1 VSAPVPLRPRT
12 MPQVIALSRRSV
24 VGLLRELPLLLPG
37 ILFPLVFVAINA
49 GSFSK
54 SLPLLNQC
62 CYPELDSFV
71 TFTLASSVVQGVLF
85 GSVQGATGLATDIEQ
100 GFFERM
106 IASPVNRVAILV
118 SRLAGAAF
126 LGALQAVAF
135 AVILTIFGAR
145 VAAGVPGYLVIVLS
159 GALIALGFGA
169 LLAAMA
175 IKTGSAEAVQST
187 FPLAFVLLFA
197 SSAFF
202 PRETM
207 SGWFRTLADWNP
219 LSHITEGLRELVING
234 WSTSG
239 ALNAI
244 DLPIGIAV
252 VGIALALVA
261 LRRRLAAS

>member
-1 VSAPVPLRPRT
+1 MTAPLPVRPRVLA
-12 MPQVIALSRRSV
+12 QVGALSRRSV
-24 VGLLRELPLLLPG
+24 VGLLREFPLLLPG

-49 GSFSK
+49 GSFTK
-54 SLPLLNQC
+54 SLPLLQAC

-106 IASPVNRVAILV
+106 LASPVNRTAILV

-126 LGALQAVAF
+126 LGALQASLF
-135 AVILTIFGAR
+135 AVVLTVFGAR
-145 VAAGVPGYLVIVLS
+145 VSAGLAGYAVLVVS

-207 SGWFRTLADWNP
+207 TGWFRTLADWNP
-219 LSHITEGLRELVING
+219 LSHITEGLRDLVIDG
-234 WSTSG
+234 WSWSA
-239 ALNAI
+239 ALNAL
-244 DLPIGIAV
+244 DLPLGITAV
-252 VGIALALVA
+252 GVVLALVA